1 MPEQLPNPITMV
13 ARHSGN
19 IRVHTFV
26 AAFTGN
32 NIANA
37 SHIIESR
44 NKLVLIDGQFLADNA
59 RAFRAYADKLGK
71 PIERLYVSH
80 RHPDHWFGLATAFS
94 DVPIYALQET
104 KNFIKNDGE
113 ASRDDHLIVLGPQA
127 PASILVPSHVV
138 APGEEAIDGVKYV
151 FSEVIN
157 TEIDF
162 LLTIGLPE
170 LGIYIAQ
177 DLLYSGTHLYLTKD
191 MPHWIDV
198 LQEMLHP
205 DSHYDL
211 FLPGHGFP
219 ADKFEVARNI
229 EYLVAAQQAFSG
241 GMGKA
246 DFETFLTSRYPGRLC
261 QGIFDIYLPRLFDG
275 AAQF

>member
-1 MPEQLPNPITMV
+1 MPNQLPNPITMV
-13 ARHSGN
+13 VRHSGN

-37 SHIIESR
+37 THIIESR
-44 NKLVLIDGQFLADNA
+44 NKLVLIDAQFLADNA

-94 DVPIYALQET
+94 NVPIYALQET
-104 KNFIKNDGE
+104 KTFIETNGE
-113 ASRDDHLIVLGPQA
+113 QSRLDHLIVLGPQS
-127 PASILVPSHVV
+127 PASILVPNRTVEPS
-138 APGEEAIDGVKYV
+138 EEVIDGVKYV
-151 FSEVIN
+151 FNKVID

-162 LLTIGLPE
+162 LLTIALPE
-170 LGIYIAQ
+170 LGVYIVQ
-177 DLLYSGTHLYLTKD
+177 DLLYSGTHPYLTKD
-191 MPHWIDV
+191 MPHWINV
-198 LQEMLHP
+198 LQALLDP
-205 DSHYDL
+205 DSHYEL
-211 FLPGHGFP
+211 FLPGHGLP
-219 ADKFEVARNI
+219 ADKIEVARNI